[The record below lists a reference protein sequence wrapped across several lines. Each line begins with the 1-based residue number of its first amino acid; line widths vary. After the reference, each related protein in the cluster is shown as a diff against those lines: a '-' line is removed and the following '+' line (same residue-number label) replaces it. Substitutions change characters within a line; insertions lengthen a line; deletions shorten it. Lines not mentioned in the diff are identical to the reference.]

1 MKISFNAKALIKKL
15 DTNVD
20 KTVGSISM
28 ALLNAVRQISPVG
41 ETGMFKR
48 SWRIVGN
55 KKRYKIS
62 NRQPYGHALEHGR
75 SSQAPGGVVG
85 PSIRKIKQR
94 RYE

>member
-1 MKISFNAKALIKKL
+1 MRVSFNASSLIKKL
-15 DTNVD
+15 DTNVN
-20 KTVGSISM
+20 KTVGSISA
-28 ALLNAVRQISPVG
+28 ALLNAVRQISPVRSG
-41 ETGMFKR
+41 LFQR
-48 SWRIVGN
+48 SWRITGS

-62 NRQPYGHALEHGR
+62 NRQPYGHALEHGK